1 MATVAFI
8 AWIVRGPYGRAIT
21 AMRDEELA
29 FTALGRNAM
38 SMKIALFAIGCGI
51 AGIAG
56 GLYAFYFQYLSPE
69 QFDVL
74 QSAAI
79 LTMVVL
85 GGMGT
90 TWGPV
95 VGAALLLAVPQAITF
110 LDLPPSIM
118 APMQGIIFTGLV
130 LLFLFLRPAGL
141 IGASGRGEM
150 PAALAVHDHS
160 GEGGMTEI
168 LRLSGV
174 CKAFGGI
181 VVADDVNL
189 SIEAG
194 EILGLI
200 GPNGAGKTSLFN
212 LISGVVRPDAGQ
224 IVLQGEPIDR
234 MKLYRRA
241 RAGIARTW
249 QNMLLFASMSVM
261 ENLLIAPRHYPG
273 ESVLRLAFGRAEIR
287 RTEAELRARG
297 QAILARMEL
306 TQAADSM
313 VIDLPFG
320 HQKLVGLARTLMNDG
335 ALLLLDEPMAGVEGA
350 AYETMQRIVREEAAA
365 GRAVCVVEHN
375 VSFIKDLCTR
385 AVFMAQGRI
394 LQTGSVDEL
403 LASKVLTDL
412 YFGV

>member
-1 MATVAFI
+1 
-8 AWIVRGPYGRAIT
+8 
-21 AMRDEELA
+21 
-29 FTALGRNAM
+29 
-38 SMKIALFAIGCGI
+38 
-51 AGIAG
+51 
-56 GLYAFYFQYLSPE
+56 
-69 QFDVL
+69 
-74 QSAAI
+74 
-79 LTMVVL
+79 
-85 GGMGT
+85 
-90 TWGPV
+90 
-95 VGAALLLAVPQAITF
+95 
-110 LDLPPSIM
+110 
-118 APMQGIIFTGLV
+118 
-130 LLFLFLRPAGL
+130 
-141 IGASGRGEM
+141 
-150 PAALAVHDHS
+150 
-160 GEGGMTEI
+160 MTEI

-181 VVADDVNL
+181 VVADDVSL
-189 SIEAG
+189 SIGAG

-224 IVLQGEPIDR
+224 IMLHGDPIDR

-249 QNMLLFASMSVM
+249 QNMLLFTSMSVM

-273 ESVLRLAFGRAEIR
+273 ESALRLAFGRADIS
-287 RTEAELRARG
+287 RTEVELRARA
-297 QAILARMEL
+297 QAILARMAL
-306 TQAADSM
+306 TQAADSL
-313 VIDLPFG
+313 VTDLPFG

-350 AYETMQRIVREEAAA
+350 AYETMQRIVREEAAS

>member
-1 MATVAFI
+1 
-8 AWIVRGPYGRAIT
+8 
-21 AMRDEELA
+21 
-29 FTALGRNAM
+29 
-38 SMKIALFAIGCGI
+38 
-51 AGIAG
+51 
-56 GLYAFYFQYLSPE
+56 
-69 QFDVL
+69 
-74 QSAAI
+74 
-79 LTMVVL
+79 
-85 GGMGT
+85 
-90 TWGPV
+90 
-95 VGAALLLAVPQAITF
+95 
-110 LDLPPSIM
+110 
-118 APMQGIIFTGLV
+118 
-130 LLFLFLRPAGL
+130 
-141 IGASGRGEM
+141 
-150 PAALAVHDHS
+150 
-160 GEGGMTEI
+160 MTEI

-181 VVADDVNL
+181 VVADNVNL
-189 SIEAG
+189 SIGAG

-224 IVLQGEPIDR
+224 IVLQGKLIDR

-249 QNMLLFASMSVM
+249 QNMLLFASMSVI
-261 ENLLIAPRHYPG
+261 ENLLIAPRDYPG
-273 ESVLRLAFGRAEIR
+273 ESVLGGIRPRRDPPGGGRV
-287 RTEAELRARG
+287 RASG

-306 TQAADSM
+306 AQAADSM

-403 LASKVLTDL
+403 LASDVLTEL